1 MEVVADNKM
10 DILNNYYTITT
21 QDELSY
27 CFVCKKRRR
36 IVKWYLDPLPFY
48 ESECRS
54 ICGKCEFQLIHS
66 GDYILYR

>member
-1 MEVVADNKM
+1 MALVADNKM

-27 CFVCKKRRR
+27 CFVCRKRTR
-36 IVKWYLDPLPFY
+36 IVKWYSDPLPFY
-48 ESECRS
+48 ESEYKS

>member
-1 MEVVADNKM
+1 MALVADNKM
-10 DILNNYYTITT
+10 DILDNYYHITT

-27 CFVCKKRRR
+27 CFICDRSRR
-36 IVKWYLDPLPFY
+36 IVKWYSDPLPFY
-48 ESECRS
+48 ESECKS